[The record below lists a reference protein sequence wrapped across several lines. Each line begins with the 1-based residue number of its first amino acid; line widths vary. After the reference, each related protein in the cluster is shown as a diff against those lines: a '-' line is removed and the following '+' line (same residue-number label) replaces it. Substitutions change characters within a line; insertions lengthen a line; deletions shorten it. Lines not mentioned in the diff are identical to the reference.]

1 VTPPRSPF
9 VVIGGTFHGEV
20 VDATPQG
27 GRSPVVLQRAR
38 PVFLRADEDPEASS
52 ELPRMEV
59 FDLRRFAIC
68 DPYTDPREWAD
79 IVSLDPRAVE
89 AQRRERRG
97 MVHPERRSGWFL
109 VSTSL
114 GPDEALAALL
124 GLFGETARTA
134 YQDGTG
140 VWEWLGVFG
149 LRERWQYWDD
159 RDPADPAGRYVEAA
173 PLFVLYGVPFPD
185 ATGGASPFEPQ
196 GVTRQA
202 MRNALETLRAIT
214 AVETRT
220 RTDWRRS
227 LPPAAAADIASAV
240 AYMRRRLVAEAQRRE
255 VEAEGGERVRAQM
268 REEAAMLRARSE
280 RAESLAAALAE
291 PAATGVVDPE
301 ANLARADAAGQGWR
315 ARADAVLA
323 GIDNVLGDGTE
334 WTTPARWSPDLEE
347 HADA

>member
-9 VVIGGTFHGEV
+9 VVIGGSFHGEV

-27 GRSPVVLQRAR
+27 GRSPVVLQRPR

-59 FDLRRFAIC
+59 FDLRRFAMH

-79 IVSLDPRAVE
+79 IVSLDPRA
-89 AQRRERRG
+89 AQAQRERRG
-97 MVHPERRSGWFL
+97 MMLHPERRSGWFL

-114 GPDEALAALL
+114 GPDEALAEVL

-149 LRERWQYWDD
+149 LRERWQNWDD

-173 PLFVLYGVPFPD
+173 PLFALYGVPFPD
-185 ATGGASPFEPQ
+185 ATGGASPFDPQ
-196 GVTRQA
+196 SVTRQA

-227 LPPAAAADIASAV
+227 LPPAAAADIASGV

-255 VEAEGGERVRAQM
+255 VEAEHVVRVRA
-268 REEAAMLRARSE
+268 EVAALRAQSERSE
-280 RAESLAAALAE
+280 ALAAALAE
-291 PAATGVVDPE
+291 PAAAGVVDPE
-301 ANLARADAAGQGWR
+301 ANLARADAAGRGWR
-315 ARADAVLA
+315 ERADAVLV
-323 GIDNVLGDGTE
+323 GIDDVLGDGTE

>member
-1 VTPPRSPF
+1 VTPPRPPF
-9 VVIGGTFHGEV
+9 VVIGGSFHGEV

-27 GRSPVVLQRAR
+27 GRSPVVLQRPR
-38 PVFLRADEDPEASS
+38 PVYVRADEDPDAAS

-59 FDLRRFAIC
+59 FDLRRFAIY

-79 IVSLDPRAVE
+79 VVALDERAW
-89 AQRRERRG
+89 RRQMGHRG
-97 MVHPERRSGWFL
+97 TAHPERRSGWFL
-109 VSTSL
+109 VSGSL

-149 LRERWQYWDD
+149 LRERWQLWDD
-159 RDPADPAGRYVEAA
+159 RDMAGRYVEAA
-173 PLFVLYGVPFPD
+173 PLFALYGVPFTD
-185 ATGGASPFEPQ
+185 ATGGVSPFDPQ
-196 GVTRQA
+196 SVTRQA

-255 VEAEGGERVRAQM
+255 VEAEHVVRVRAQM
-268 REEAAMLRARSE
+268 MREEVAALRAQSERSE
-280 RAESLAAALAE
+280 ALAAALAE
-291 PAATGVVDPE
+291 PAAAGVVDPE
-301 ANLARADAAGQGWR
+301 ANLARADAAGRGWR

-323 GIDNVLGDGTE
+323 GIDDVLGDGTE

>member
-9 VVIGGTFHGEV
+9 VVIGGSFHGEV

-27 GRSPVVLQRAR
+27 GRSPVVLQRPR
-38 PVFLRADEDPEASS
+38 PVYVRADEDPDAAS

-79 IVSLDPRAVE
+79 VVALDERAW
-89 AQRRERRG
+89 RRQMGHRG

-109 VSTSL
+109 VSGSL
-114 GPDEALAALL
+114 GSDEALAALL

-149 LRERWQYWDD
+149 LRERWAW
-159 RDPADPAGRYVEAA
+159 RDLHDGHPEVGRYVEAA

-185 ATGGASPFEPQ
+185 ATGGASPFDPQ
-196 GVTRQA
+196 AVTRQA

-227 LPPAAAADIASAV
+227 LPPAATADIASAV

-255 VEAEGGERVRAQM
+255 AEAEADGRVRAQM
-268 REEAAMLRARSE
+268 REEAATLRARSE
-280 RAESLAAALAE
+280 RAEALAAAFAE
-291 PAATGVVDPE
+291 RAATGVVDPE
-301 ANLARADAAGQGWR
+301 ANLARADAAGRGWR

-323 GIDNVLGDGTE
+323 GIDDVLGDGTE